1 MHTLVRF
8 FHFRSHFSFFRSRS
22 LYIYIYISVVCSF
35 IHLLSFS
42 SYHSHFIYLFFY
54 SPSLSHFSM
63 IQRSSRGSNLVPP
76 RIQKRLTRQFP
87 RSYAHFTKNWRVS
100 RHCDESAR
108 RKRRHSRKIV
118 AYRRNDRRRPEDAD
132 SGISNKPVAT
142 RGPAT
147 RHSFRSGDRIGP
159 RVAAATYIIILIMII
174 ILEIGAPHNAR
185 DDGTRSPG
193 IP

>member
-8 FHFRSHFSFFRSRS
+8 FHFRSHFLSLFLSIAIS
-22 LYIYIYISVVCSF
+22 LYIYISVICSF
-35 IHLLSFS
+35 IHSISFS
-42 SYHSHFIYLFFY
+42 SYHSHSIYLSFY
-54 SPSLSHFSM
+54 PPSLSHFSM
-63 IQRSSRGSNLVPP
+63 IQRSSRGSNLVSP

-108 RKRRHSRKIV
+108 RKRRRSRKII
-118 AYRRNDRRRPEDAD
+118 ATYRRNDRRRPEDAD
-132 SGISNKPVAT
+132 SGISNKPV
-142 RGPAT
+142 AT

-185 DDGTRSPG
+185 DDDTRSSG